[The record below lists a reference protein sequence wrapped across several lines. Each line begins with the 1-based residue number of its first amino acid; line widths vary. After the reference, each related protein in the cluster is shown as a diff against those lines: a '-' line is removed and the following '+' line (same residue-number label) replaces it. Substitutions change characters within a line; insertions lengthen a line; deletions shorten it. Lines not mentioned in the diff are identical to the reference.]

1 MMALVLAA
9 TGLFLY
15 LRLEAQLD
23 QSIDRELRSRA
34 RTLTAEIRV
43 ADVGR
48 ARDVM
53 GFRPAYT
60 TREALSDFAS
70 ALRLRDAKL
79 LHETA
84 AITRP

>member
-15 LRLEAQLD
+15 LRLETQLD

-43 ADVGR
+43 ADVGLGEA
-48 ARDVM
+48 AR
-53 GFRPAYT
+53 
-60 TREALSDFAS
+60 S
-70 ALRLRDAKL
+70 ALRERGDRKSVV
-79 LHETA
+79 
-84 AITRP
+84 